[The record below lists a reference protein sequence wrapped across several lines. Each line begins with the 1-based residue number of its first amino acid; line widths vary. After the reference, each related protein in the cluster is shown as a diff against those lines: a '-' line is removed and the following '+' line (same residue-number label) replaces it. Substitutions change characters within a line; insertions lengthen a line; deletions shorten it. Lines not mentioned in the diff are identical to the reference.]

1 MQNLLFCPIVF
12 INKLFSKTRNSLRS
26 YIDFPTLKDMQ
37 LPETGSNTLASDLS
51 IISLQGYM
59 DSPESRAMIEWEEF
73 LEQYNAE
80 HKSPG
85 NIVFVV
91 EGREDWQQY
100 TSVWSYEMGEKLDEI
115 TEKYGLKLHTVE
127 NIIDSDEQLSKN
139 STIFYALSVV
149 FLYQTT
155 PSGGGEYKERTR

>member
-1 MQNLLFCPIVF
+1 M
-12 INKLFSKTRNSLRS
+12 
-26 YIDFPTLKDMQ
+26 
-37 LPETGSNTLASDLS
+37 G
-51 IISLQGYM
+51 
-59 DSPESRAMIEWEEF
+59 
-73 LEQYNAE
+73 QYNAE

-115 TEKYGLKLHTVE
+115 AEKYGLKLHTVE

-149 FLYQTT
+149 F
-155 PSGGGEYKERTR
+155 